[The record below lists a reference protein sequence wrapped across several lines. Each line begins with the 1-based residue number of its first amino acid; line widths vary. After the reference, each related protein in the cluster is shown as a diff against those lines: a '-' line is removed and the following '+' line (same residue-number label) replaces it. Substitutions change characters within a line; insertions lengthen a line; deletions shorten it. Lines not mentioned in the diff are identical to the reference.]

1 VARTRGDLGI
11 VPLNGPWTVIRL
23 REAALVIA
31 KDAALLA
38 ATWSERVPPSVR
50 LLPVTDLGVRGQRV
64 VIAAGGVAAPM
75 AYTNEGKRG
84 GRPIWHPVFAVGARK
99 DWTWRPQ
106 TPRPFMR
113 PAAEARAGQAA
124 DVFAKAVDD
133 WAKAS
138 GFE

>member
-1 VARTRGDLGI
+1 MARYSEGI
-11 VPLNGPWTVIRL
+11 VPLNGPWIPVRL
-23 REAALVIA
+23 RQAAEVIA
-31 KDAALLA
+31 ADARLLA

-50 LLPVTDLGVRGQRV
+50 VYPALTRGGSAVT
-64 VIAAGGVAAPM
+64 IAAGGVAAPM

-84 GRPIWHPVFAVGARK
+84 GRPIWHPVFGVGPRDK
-99 DWTWRPQ
+99 WTWVPQ

-124 DVFAKAVDD
+124 DVFAKAIDD

-138 GFE
+138 GFK